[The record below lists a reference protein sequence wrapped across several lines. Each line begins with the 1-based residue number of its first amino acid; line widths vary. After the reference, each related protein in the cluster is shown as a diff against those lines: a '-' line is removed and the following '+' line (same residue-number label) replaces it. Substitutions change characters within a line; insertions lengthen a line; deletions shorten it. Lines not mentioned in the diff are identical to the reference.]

1 MALVINNIKI
11 KENKKG
17 SLLIPS
23 ELPYTD
29 LIRVIFLLSMIK
41 IYFHKIISIRCIEQ
55 ASIKFQ
61 L

>member
-1 MALVINNIKI
+1 M
-11 KENKKG
+11 
-17 SLLIPS
+17 
-23 ELPYTD
+23 
-29 LIRVIFLLSMIK
+29 IRVIFLLSMIK

>member
-1 MALVINNIKI
+1 MIK
-11 KENKKG
+11 
-17 SLLIPS
+17 
-23 ELPYTD
+23 
-29 LIRVIFLLSMIK
+29 VIFLLNMIK